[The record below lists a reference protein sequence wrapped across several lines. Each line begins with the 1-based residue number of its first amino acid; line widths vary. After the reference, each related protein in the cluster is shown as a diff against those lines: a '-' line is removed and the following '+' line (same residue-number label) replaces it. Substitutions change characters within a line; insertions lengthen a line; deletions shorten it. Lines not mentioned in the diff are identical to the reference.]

1 MKLLYLA
8 LAMLVAICP
17 EARAAGGDAFGTVTS
32 KGIELFNNVKT
43 VVFVMGGFGLVGMA
57 VGAVFGKVNW
67 NGALLWLSVCS
78 FWRLPL
84 KLLLT
89 SPVRVTLALTI
100 ATSVKRYNTRK
111 EIAAGNC
118 GNFFIEK
125 LFIFVFSIRIII

>member
-17 EARAAGGDAFGTVTS
+17 EARAAGDDAFGTVTS

-67 NGALLWLSVCS
+67 KWCAALAFGL
-78 FWRLPL
+78 FI
-84 KLLLT
+84 
-89 SPVRVTLALTI
+89 LA
-100 ATSVKRYNTRK
+100 
-111 EIAAGNC
+111 IAAKVVAYFTGTSDAGFNDS
-118 GNFFIEK
+118 NFG
-125 LFIFVFSIRIII
+125 